1 MNKEVHSITNTN
13 VRIVIY
19 LLALVAQSVDAVNT
33 DDENEEDA
41 VSPMCRRCRCALVN
55 ISCLR
60 SPPVRGLESER
71 AKENKTRSRGPR
83 QVGIFSLHMESYYFF
98 FFFL

>member
-41 VSPMCRRCRCALVN
+41 VSPCA
-55 ISCLR
+55 
-60 SPPVRGLESER
+60 G
-71 AKENKTRSRGPR
+71 G
-83 QVGIFSLHMESYYFF
+83 VGVPL
-98 FFFL
+98 